1 MRTLVTNAKIYSM
14 DKVNSVYN
22 SMIIEKDRIVLL
34 GDYRELKRSIK
45 DEDIVW
51 DMEGRTVIPGMTDS
65 HIHFLD
71 YSLSLNEISL
81 RGVRSIEEC
90 AVLVRDKATNTQ
102 PGQWITGGGWDK
114 SLWGGKLPT
123 KEVLDK
129 SSPRNP
135 VYLISKDC
143 HTSWVNSLALEL
155 AGIGG
160 HTSIEGGEIEKSN
173 GIPTGVLKENAQ
185 SIVRS
190 VIPYPD
196 DELIEKALLQ
206 GMQKAHSLGFT
217 AVHSMSLQN
226 DTSFYTL
233 YKALKRIKDKGL
245 LTLRFTLNPTLTV
258 LEELIETGME
268 SEFNDGFIKI
278 GATKLFTDGSLGSQ
292 SAWMMDDYV
301 DHSGWKGIPIEHGH
315 KLEES
320 IRRSM
325 SLGYPVTVH
334 AIGDRANKEVLDVIE
349 KQNNPSMGLRHRIEH
364 AQILNP
370 DDIKRFAQLEV
381 IASVQP
387 IHLLEDIDLINKYW
401 GERGRWAYP
410 FNSLLKSGAV
420 LTFGSDSPVEDLNPF
435 TGMYAAISRQRV
447 KDAAPFYEDE
457 RISVYEAVKAYTW
470 SPSYTAGEE
479 KNRGT
484 LEIGKKA
491 DFAVLSKDIFS
502 IDTMEILDIK
512 LVATVVDGKTIYSS
526 IKA

>member
-14 DKVNSVYN
+14 DKFNSVYN
-22 SMIIEKDRIVLL
+22 SMIIDKDRIVLL
-34 GDYRELKRSIK
+34 GDYRELKRNIK
-45 DEDIVW
+45 DGDAIW

-81 RGVRSIEEC
+81 RGIRSIEEC
-90 AVLVRDKATNTQ
+90 AALVRDKAMKTQ

-129 SSPRNP
+129 NSPHNP

-143 HTSWVNSLALEL
+143 HTSWINSLALEL

-173 GIPTGVLKENAQ
+173 GIPTGILKENAQ

-190 VIPYPD
+190 AIPYPD
-196 DELIEKALLQ
+196 DEIIEKALLQ
-206 GMQKAHSLGFT
+206 GIQKAHSLGYT
-217 AVHSMSLQN
+217 AVHNMSLQN

-233 YKALKRIKDKGL
+233 YKMLKRMKDKGL
-245 LTLRFTLNPTLTV
+245 LTLRFTLNPTLAV
-258 LEELIETGME
+258 LEELIDSGLE
-268 SEFNDGFIKI
+268 SEFNDDFIKI

-292 SAWMMDDYV
+292 SAWMIDDYA
-301 DHSGWKGIPIEHGH
+301 DRPGWKGIPIEHGK

-320 IRRSM
+320 IRKSI
-325 SLGYPVTVH
+325 SLGYSVTVH
-334 AIGDRANKEVLDVIE
+334 AIGDRANKEVLDVLE
-349 KQNNPSMGLRHRIEH
+349 KQNNPSVGLRHRIEH

-370 DDIKRFAQLEV
+370 DDIKRFAQLEI

-410 FNSLLKSGAV
+410 FNSLLKSGSV

-435 TGMYAAISRQRV
+435 IGIYAAVSRKRV
-447 KDAAPFYEDE
+447 KDEETFYEEE
-457 RISVYEAVKAYTW
+457 RLSVYEALKAYTW
-470 SPSYTAGEE
+470 GPTYAVGDERL
-479 KNRGT
+479 RGS

-491 DFAVLSKDIFS
+491 DFTVLNKDIFN
-502 IDTMEILDIK
+502 IAPMDILNIN
-512 LVATVVDGKTIYSS
+512 VEATVVDGKMVYNR
-526 IKA
+526 AR